1 MKKINLGIWP
11 ITDEKVITCPNCKSV
26 FIIEGITSPGA
37 PKFQTITCPVCGQA
51 IVVDTV
57 RIFGLGRVWY
67 PKKVLVRVKK
77 PPFPKKETVILKEEQ
92 YKERELP
99 GKKLPQKEKEEK
111 GKGILDKI
119 LELPDE
125 VKFLLTVGGIVIGGL
140 ILIKLLE

>member
-1 MKKINLGIWP
+1 MERINLGIWP
-11 ITDEKVITCPNCKSV
+11 ITDEKIITCPNCKSV
-26 FIIEGITSPGA
+26 FIIEGTTSPGA

-57 RIFGLGRVWY
+57 RIFGLGRIWY

-77 PPFPKKETVILKEEQ
+77 PPLPEGTVILKEEQ
-92 YKERELP
+92 YRELP
-99 GKKLPQKEKEEK
+99 GKKLPQREVKKEK
-111 GKGILDKI
+111 GTLDKI

-125 VKFLLTVGGIVIGGL
+125 VKFLLTVGGVVIGGL